1 MPTLCTFD
9 VRDKKTTFQTSC
21 YVRRDIVSS
30 LDERIQQNQPSRNL
44 NRQASNGEH
53 AFGLKNTLLQDS
65 LNSVLSSCL
74 VLSSQRKTSR
84 KKENLVENAHKK
96 KLLSLSLLE
105 DTQEESITDEK
116 KEYEAENRELTKKNE
131 ILEAKLLEHKS

>member
-1 MPTLCTFD
+1 
-9 VRDKKTTFQTSC
+9 
-21 YVRRDIVSS
+21 
-30 LDERIQQNQPSRNL
+30 
-44 NRQASNGEH
+44 
-53 AFGLKNTLLQDS
+53 
-65 LNSVLSSCL
+65 

-84 KKENLVENAHKK
+84 KKENLVENAQKK

-116 KEYEAENRELTKKNE
+116 KEYEAEKRELTKKNE